1 MLKRASILKARSL
14 SRHLRIT
21 TGKRFYLSDDIPNN
35 PRARANTL
43 INLCH
48 QGTVTVV
55 ERFGRYSHE
64 VSPGIFLAIPLVDS
78 LYTIDLREI
87 VINIRPQGAITKDNV
102 RIELSG
108 SLYVKFNDSYKALY
122 GAKRP
127 LFAAVQQAQSVMR
140 SCVGKME
147 MDDIFHNRMQ
157 LNTAVQSGIQNAT
170 EFWGLIVNR
179 YEVTDITPDTEI
191 AKAMDLQ
198 AAAER
203 HRREKI
209 LAAQAE
215 KESTILVSEGRRT
228 QMINEADGDA
238 QRIVRN
244 AEAKAEAIGKIARIL
259 EGSEEAKRAMEFDI
273 SEKYFRYLQKL
284 GESPSTVFLPSDVSD
299 VNKVVA
305 TGIASFRALSKS
317 FSPGEDSHESVT
329 EHVSVHKVTE

>member
-1 MLKRASILKARSL
+1 MFKRVNRLKGPVGRR
-14 SRHLRIT
+14 LRFT
-21 TGKRFYLSDDIPNN
+21 TGKRFFLSDDIPNN

-64 VSPGIFLAIPLVDS
+64 VTPGIFLAIPFVDS

-108 SLYVKFNDSYKALY
+108 SLYVKFEDSYKALY

-147 MDDIFHNRMQ
+147 MDDIFHNRTE
-157 LNTAVQSGIQNAT
+157 LNSAVQSGIQNAT
-170 EFWGLIVNR
+170 EHWGLNVNR
-179 YEVTDITPDTEI
+179 YEVTDITPDVEI

-209 LAAQAE
+209 LAAKAE

-228 QMINEADGDA
+228 QVINEADGEA

-244 AEAKAEAIGKIARIL
+244 AEAKAEALGKIARIL
-259 EGSEEAKRAMEFDI
+259 EGNEEAKRAMEFDI
-273 SEKYFRYLQKL
+273 SEKYFLYLQKL
-284 GESPSTVFLPSDVSD
+284 GESPSTVFLSSDVSN
-299 VNKVVA
+299 VNNVVA

-317 FSPGEDSHESVT
+317 FNPEKDSNETVQKGASAPKIT
-329 EHVSVHKVTE
+329 E